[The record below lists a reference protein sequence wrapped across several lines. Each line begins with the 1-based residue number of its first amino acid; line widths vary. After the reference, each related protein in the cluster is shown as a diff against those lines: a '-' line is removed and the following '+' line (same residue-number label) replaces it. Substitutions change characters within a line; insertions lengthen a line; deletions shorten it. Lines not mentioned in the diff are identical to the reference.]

1 MQRIYAVA
9 LVLLFGLL
17 YIKNVSLAI
26 PPYDTIQDF
35 FMLLDF
41 RTFFFQG
48 DYKSVY
54 LHIPLTGFFLYID
67 VIAFIVGLCSIFTPA
82 NRKNMLFVLTTFCVG
97 IFYFFVTIPTL
108 IPTYKGIPIFI
119 VATILIG
126 IGYYYIFALLYK
138 KSILLAVCIGIIL
151 VGNILFYQELFYN
164 HFDKRNSSEWSYA
177 EKLIVSKLV
186 TNKQFTTVHISP
198 ESSKVTSYLA
208 EDKNKYRYNTLTDW
222 SYKSICQTPHV
233 LCILREG
240 EKQRWNVV
248 NEEVKEVIPHFS
260 GLPAY
265 VLLYK

>member
-1 MQRIYAVA
+1 
-9 LVLLFGLL
+9 
-17 YIKNVSLAI
+17 
-26 PPYDTIQDF
+26 
-35 FMLLDF
+35 
-41 RTFFFQG
+41 
-48 DYKSVY
+48 
-54 LHIPLTGFFLYID
+54 
-67 VIAFIVGLCSIFTPA
+67 
-82 NRKNMLFVLTTFCVG
+82 MLFVLTTFCVG

-248 NEEVKEVIPHFS
+248 NEEVKEVIPHFN